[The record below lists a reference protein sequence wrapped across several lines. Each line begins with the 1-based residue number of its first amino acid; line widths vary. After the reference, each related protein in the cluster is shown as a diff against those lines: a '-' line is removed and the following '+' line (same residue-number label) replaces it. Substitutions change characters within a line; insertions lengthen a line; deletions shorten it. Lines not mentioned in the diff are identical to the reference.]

1 MSLWGKTRTEVAGA
15 WRSLRYDLDRRT
27 EPAAPSGPDVTCT
40 GMSTFGPITPS
51 ELGTGYTDELPRRP
65 RRMLA
70 VTGFA
75 ALAAAGAMGSYFLV
89 VNGLSSDE
97 SAVAVTQQV
106 YPPADETTAPAAAA
120 IGRAANRAHP
130 SASRKATPA
139 IAPTTVAA
147 VAPQRRGQ
155 PVQVVAAPKPPPLKP
170 PVPTPTFPT
179 PGPSKS
185 TSPAPPASPSPT
197 PSDSPSSP
205 VSPSPADIGPTERK
219 KRHAR
224 DYQS

>member
-15 WRSLRYDLDRRT
+15 LRSLRYDLDRRS

-89 VNGLSSDE
+89 VNGLSSGE

-106 YPPADETTAPAAAA
+106 YPPAGETTAPAAAA
-120 IGRAANRAHP
+120 MGRAANRAHP
-130 SASRKATPA
+130 ATSKKAVPA
-139 IAPTTVAA
+139 IAPTTAAA
-147 VAPQRRGQ
+147 VTPPRREQ
-155 PVQVVAAPKPPPLKP
+155 PVQVVAAPQPPPLKP

-179 PGPSKS
+179 PGPS
-185 TSPAPPASPSPT
+185 TSPTPTPPASPSPT
-197 PSDSPSSP
+197 PSDSAGAP
-205 VSPSPADIGPTERK
+205 VAPSPADSVPSDRK

-224 DYQS
+224 SY